1 MTTLSTI
8 KKSNPELFK
17 DIKEELT
24 KHKME
29 KQAKDNSLQKRVACK
44 QRKDRLDFNSEIK
57 RINEEFLTL

>member
-8 KKSNPELFK
+8 KKSNQELYK
-17 DIKEELT
+17 SIMDELT
-24 KHKME
+24 EHKIE